1 MDIHKK
7 KKVYQQWGLKHNLK
21 VFLLLEMAILILFF
35 LNQNPC
41 KPWAAVDIVEN
52 AILARLSKWLV
63 KD

>member
-1 MDIHKK
+1 MGAQTQSERFFASGNGNSDPI
-7 KKVYQQWGLKHNLK
+7 
-21 VFLLLEMAILILFF
+21 F
-35 LNQNPC
+35 LNENPC

>member
-1 MDIHKK
+1 
-7 KKVYQQWGLKHNLK
+7 
-21 VFLLLEMAILILFF
+21 MAILILFF

-52 AILARLSKWLV
+52 AILARLSKWFV